1 MKETTALDFRYG
13 IRTKDEKKQ
22 KVNIYE
28 LGKKLSLSSLIM
40 LINTFEQQSI
50 FFIWLITFLTIG
62 GGRTLSSLLAATLT
76 SYSISSTAVCIVLDL
91 SSPGGVIDSL

>member
-1 MKETTALDFRYG
+1 
-13 IRTKDEKKQ
+13 
-22 KVNIYE
+22 
-28 LGKKLSLSSLIM
+28 
-40 LINTFEQQSI
+40 
-50 FFIWLITFLTIG
+50 LTIG